1 VSGAPLKSLY
11 VALVCSIL
19 LSFAGPARGSEADR
33 AWKTIRVGVLPGDSF
48 VRVGAQMFEE
58 DARTRGSREE
68 IGVWQRRVEE
78 ALRKLDLVRL
88 LEPDELRERLESRA
102 PLRQTLALARE
113 RFELGKER
121 YRALE
126 LEPAGKQLDRALAL
140 MVQSWSEVT
149 QPRLVADTHLYRGLA
164 MMDRGLESEALMA
177 FRSMWL
183 HDPSR
188 RFQSGYYPAVT
199 ESVMKRALD
208 DLVAMGDLVGARYPA
223 ARLSELTRETQVDS
237 LVSVTLRPGGTDS
250 VLRVVIYDA
259 ASRLRTV
266 DLSVS
271 LDDRKRASELLDRA
285 LSRWHS
291 CAVRSEERTYVAKPR
306 LRRWQIEFGYGH
318 TLFLKDDRT
327 RAGFASPGANI
338 ALSYRI
344 GRVLQLFAQTHQ
356 MVSVPD
362 VNRDLMEPMMTSRL
376 AFGAGLSAEVGRFEP
391 YARAGVE
398 MGLTLSEVKM
408 TRDVSCKHFVDAPTS
423 LDPALNPCDPSRVFT
438 VEAPA
443 FVAGLHAGLGL
454 RWRVVQSWHAQLE
467 VQLSGYVF
475 GSDFPIS
482 DLNFPLTLGAGLGH
496 RF

>member
-1 VSGAPLKSLY
+1 V
-11 VALVCSIL
+11 
-19 LSFAGPARGSEADR
+19 SFAGPSWASGADR

-48 VRVGAQMFEE
+48 VRIGAQMFEE
-58 DARTRGSREE
+58 DVRTRDSREAM
-68 IGVWQRRVEE
+68 GVWRRRVEE
-78 ALRKLDLVRL
+78 ALRKLDLVRVV
-88 LEPDELRERLESRA
+88 ESDELRERLESRA

-113 RFELGKER
+113 RFELGRER

-126 LEPAGKQLDRALAL
+126 LEPAGEQLDRALAL
-140 MVQSWSEVT
+140 MIQSWSEVT

-164 MMDRGLESEALMA
+164 MMDRGLEGEALMA

-188 RFQSGYYPAVT
+188 RFQSGYYPAST

-223 ARLSELTRETQVDS
+223 ARMSELTRETKVDS
-237 LVSVTLRPGGTDS
+237 LVSVALRPSDTGP

-266 DLSVS
+266 DL
-271 LDDRKRASELLDRA
+271 R
-285 LSRWHS
+285 
-291 CAVRSEERTYVAKPR
+291 VRSEERTYVAKPR
-306 LRRWQIEFGYGH
+306 LRRWQIEFGYAH

-338 ALSYRI
+338 AVNYRI
-344 GRVLQLFAQTHQ
+344 GRALQLFAQTNQ

-362 VNRDLMEPMMTSRL
+362 ANRDLMEPMMTSRF
-376 AFGAGLSAEVGRFEP
+376 AFGAGLAAEIGRFEP

-398 MGLTLSEVKM
+398 MGLTLSDVKM
-408 TRDVSCKHFVDAPTS
+408 TRDVACKHFVDPPPS
-423 LDPALNPCDPSRVFT
+423 LDPGLNPCDPGRVFT
-438 VEAPA
+438 AEAPA
-443 FVAGLHAGLGL
+443 FVAGLHAGFGL
-454 RWRVVQSWHAQLE
+454 RWRVVPSWHAQLE
-467 VQLSGYVF
+467 VQFSGYVF
-475 GSDFPIS
+475 GSGFPIS